1 MSRFLE
7 PVMSAC
13 GATQTDGSG
22 PAMSASEKWQRSSQW
37 PIPGRKAAKGLNT
50 DTLKENYHGLV
61 QLSRRVGE
69 TRAVTIVV
77 NDSSHRSLRPFVI
90 CKTRAVDV
98 RAFSPSPGNDR
109 SCRYN
114 PRSG

>member
-50 DTLKENYHGLV
+50 DTLKEN
-61 QLSRRVGE
+61 
-69 TRAVTIVV
+69 
-77 NDSSHRSLRPFVI
+77 
-90 CKTRAVDV
+90 
-98 RAFSPSPGNDR
+98 
-109 SCRYN
+109 
-114 PRSG
+114 